1 MTPTQAP
8 TGLYPI
14 ARGKRQRR
22 PGSWSEEVCPVGAAS
37 KTNPQVRAIPWMTP
51 SIPTHMPP
59 QQLTIQELAAELI
72 TLRQQSQAIHE
83 REQILRDEMLA
94 RLENSPEPRFSTDSF
109 DFSVIPSTQTQRLSE
124 PLLRIELEKL
134 GLGPEAVAAA
144 IEAAA
149 KPSTRNSF
157 LRITPKRPWPEWHE
171 LKG

>member
-1 MTPTQAP
+1 
-8 TGLYPI
+8 
-14 ARGKRQRR
+14 
-22 PGSWSEEVCPVGAAS
+22 
-37 KTNPQVRAIPWMTP
+37 
-51 SIPTHMPP
+51 MPP

-157 LRITPKRPWPEWHE
+157 LRITPKRP
-171 LKG
+171 